1 MKQLFVYIFCA
12 VFASSFLHAQ
22 IDRTKAPEAGPA
34 PKIQIG
40 KAESFTLDNG
50 LKVFLVENH
59 KLPRVSFSLTL
70 DRDPLTEGDKVGY
83 ISMAGDLMSRG
94 TTTRSKDD
102 IDAEID
108 FIGASLSTFSTG
120 AFGSS
125 LKKHLPT
132 MLELMTDVLF
142 NPTFPEE
149 ELEKIKTE
157 ALSGIK
163 GSKENPGAIAGNI
176 RSIILYGS
184 DHPYGEVQRE
194 EFIENINVEDC
205 KAYYKTYFRPNIAYL
220 VIVGDIDMAEAKPLV
235 EKYFGNWEKGNV
247 PEFEYETPSK
257 PASRKVAVGDK
268 TAAVQTVLSVT
279 YPIELKLGDDDY
291 IAARVMNQILGG
303 GSFNARLFQ
312 NLREEH
318 GYTYGAY
325 SRLNQDRLIGSISAG
340 ASVRN
345 EVTDSAVTEIIYE
358 MERIVREPVSEENLA
373 LTKAVM
379 AGSFSRSL
387 ESSQTVARFALNTA
401 RYNLPEDY
409 YETYLEK
416 LDAIS
421 IEDVQNAAKKF
432 ITPDN
437 AYVVA
442 VGDAK
447 LLEEK
452 LASFGEIT
460 KYDYYG
466 DVVKEADPSLSE
478 GIGAKDVIEKY
489 LNAVGGAAKLAEV
502 TATKMIMELEVQGQK
517 IEMTTT
523 RQDPNKFSL
532 VQKLPPAMG
541 GMEMK
546 QVFDGEKGLMTSPMG
561 NQPFPEDQIKEMKY
575 SAANFMEL
583 NYEAKGLSAE
593 FNGVKNLDGQ
603 QVYEVTF
610 SSEDGFSVVRSYNID
625 SGFLVKNVQGGQSAE
640 YQNYA
645 EASGIMFPHTILVTT
660 PMGKFPANVTSIEVN
675 PEIDDTI
682 FAVE

>member
-1 MKQLFVYIFCA
+1 MKQLLVYIFCA
-12 VFASSFLHAQ
+12 VFASSFLQAQ
-22 IDRTKAPEAGPA
+22 IDRTKAPEPGPA

-40 KAESFTLDNG
+40 KAESFALDNG

-102 IDAEID
+102 IDAEVD
-108 FIGASLSTFSTG
+108 FIGANLSTFSTG
-120 AFGSS
+120 AFGTS
-125 LKKHLPT
+125 LKKHMPT

-163 GSKENPGAIAGNI
+163 GSKENPGAIAGNV
-176 RSIILYGS
+176 RSAVLYGM

-194 EFIENINVEDC
+194 EFIENISVEDC
-205 KAYYKTYFRPNIAYL
+205 KAYYNTYFRPNIGYL

-235 EKYFGNWEKGNV
+235 EKYFGSWEKGTV

-257 PASRKVAVGDK
+257 PASRKVAIGDK
-268 TAAVQTVLSVT
+268 SAAVQTVLSVA
-279 YPIELKLGDDDY
+279 YPVELKLGDEDY
-291 IAARVMNQILGG
+291 IAARVMNSILGG
-303 GSFNARLFQ
+303 SFGSRLMQ
-312 NLREEH
+312 NLRETH
-318 GYTYGAY
+318 GYTYG
-325 SRLNQDRLIGSISAG
+325 SRSSLSQDRLVGSFQAG

-345 EVTDSAVTEIIYE
+345 EVTDSAVYEILFELDKIANN
-358 MERIVREPVSEENLA
+358 PVEAEELEKA
-373 LTKAVM
+373 KAILT
-379 AGSFSRSL
+379 GSFSRSL
-387 ESSQTVARFALNTA
+387 ESPQTVARFALNQNL
-401 RYNLPEDY
+401 YNLPDDY

-416 LDAIS
+416 LNALTL
-421 IEDVQNAAKKF
+421 EDIQKVAQKY
-432 ITPDN
+432 ITPEN

-466 DVVKEADPSLSE
+466 DVMKDADPSLSE
-478 GIGAKDVIEKY
+478 GISAKDVVEKY
-489 LNAVGGAAKLAEV
+489 LNAVGGADKLAGV
-502 TATKMIMELEVQGQK
+502 TATKMIMALEVQGQT
-517 IEMTTT
+517 IEMITT
-523 RQDPNKFSL
+523 RKDPNKFLL

-541 GMEMK
+541 GAEMK

-575 SAANFMEL
+575 ASSTFMEL
-583 NYEAKGLSAE
+583 NYEEKGLSAE

-603 QVYEVTF
+603 QVYELTF
-610 SSEDGFSVVRSYNID
+610 SSKDGFSAVRSYSIET
-625 SGFLVKNVQGGQSAE
+625 GFLLKNVQGGQSAE

-645 EASGIMFPHTILVTT
+645 EASGIMFPHTILVST
-660 PMGKFPANVTSIEVN
+660 PMGKFPANVSSIEVN

>member
-1 MKQLFVYIFCA
+1 MQ
-12 VFASSFLHAQ
+12 AQ
-22 IDRTKAPEAGPA
+22 IDRTKAPEPGPA

-40 KAESFTLDNG
+40 KAESFELDNG

-102 IDAEID
+102 IDAEVD

-125 LKKHLPT
+125 LKKHMPT

-157 ALSGIK
+157 AMSGIK
-163 GSKENPGAIAGNI
+163 GSKENPGAIAGNV
-176 RSIILYGS
+176 RSAVLYGM

-194 EFIENINVEDC
+194 EFIENISVEDC
-205 KAYYKTYFRPNIAYL
+205 KAYYEKYFRPNIGYL
-220 VIVGDIDMAEAKPLV
+220 VIVGDIDMTEAKPLV
-235 EKYFGNWEKGNV
+235 EEYFGNWEKGNV

-257 PASRKVAVGDK
+257 PSSRKVAIGDK
-268 TAAVQTVLSVT
+268 SGAVQTVLSVA
-279 YPIELKLGDDDY
+279 YPVELKLGDEDY
-291 IAARVMNQILGG
+291 IAARVMNSILGG
-303 GSFNARLFQ
+303 SFGSRLMQ
-312 NLREEH
+312 NLRETH
-318 GYTYGAY
+318 GYTYG
-325 SRLNQDRLIGSISAG
+325 SRSSLSQDRLVGSFQAG

-345 EVTDSAVTEIIYE
+345 EVTDSAVYEILFELDKIANN
-358 MERIVREPVSEENLA
+358 PVEAEELEKA
-373 LTKAVM
+373 KAILT
-379 AGSFSRSL
+379 GSFSRSL
-387 ESSQTVARFALNTA
+387 ESPQTVARFALNQNL
-401 RYNLPEDY
+401 YNLPDDY

-416 LDAIS
+416 L
-421 IEDVQNAAKKF
+421 NALTLDDIQAVAKKY
-432 ITPDN
+432 ITPEN

-466 DVVKEADPSLSE
+466 DVMKDADPSLSE
-478 GIGAKDVIEKY
+478 GISAKDVVEKY
-489 LNAVGGAAKLAEV
+489 LNAVGGAAKLSEV

-541 GMEMK
+541 GAEMK
-546 QVFDGEKGLMTSPMG
+546 QIFDGEKGLMTSPMG

-575 SAANFMEL
+575 SATNFMEL
-583 NYEAKGLSAE
+583 NYEAKGLTAE

-603 QVYEVTF
+603 QVYELTF

-625 SGFLVKNVQGGQSAE
+625 TGFLVKNVQGGQSAE

-645 EASGIMFPHTILVTT
+645 EANGIMFPHTILVST